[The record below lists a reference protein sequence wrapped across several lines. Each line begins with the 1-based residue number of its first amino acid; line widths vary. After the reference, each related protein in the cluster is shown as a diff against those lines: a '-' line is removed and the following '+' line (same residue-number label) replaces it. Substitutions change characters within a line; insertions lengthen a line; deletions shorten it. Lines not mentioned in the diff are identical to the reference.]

1 MKKLMFAAF
10 AAAWLT
16 AAPADPVAWKIE
28 GAPGRPVKAGV
39 QFSVKLVAKV
49 QEGWHLYSMK
59 PVPDGPIPTR
69 IWLAEGA
76 AFQLAG
82 SIRATEPETVQDSS
96 FGMEVEQYEGEATF
110 TLPVRAA
117 PGAAAGP
124 QTLAVNVSYQSCNN
138 KLCLPPKTV
147 KVEAAVTVVK

>member
-1 MKKLMFAAF
+1 MFAAL
-10 AAAWLT
+10 AAAWLA

-28 GAPGRPVKAGV
+28 GAPARPVKAGAP
-39 QFSVKLVAKV
+39 FSIKLVAKV

-59 PVPDGPIPTR
+59 PIPDGPIPTR
-69 IWLAEGA
+69 IWLADGA

-82 SIRATEPETVQDSS
+82 SIRATEPETMQDPS

-117 PGAAAGP
+117 PAAPAGT
-124 QTLAVNVSYQSCNN
+124 QTLVVNVSYQSCNN